1 MLTTTTRNSIYSPL
15 YRLRRRHKRRNG
27 NGRIPRERSSR
38 SSGEVWRIEKQYPGF
53 VAEIDIEKIMG
64 EIKRAARRN
73 PSGYLLQAN
82 RKQTASKRASKLAYK
97 ILFLLAFFWNTFQ
110 YFMIPK
116 SRKPLRY
123 KEKPAIRWDCG
134 FPRFGARGGLARRA
148 RRRVAA
154 LERPRRSIHSR
165 SRSSP
170 GDQKGNDR
178 P

>member
-15 YRLRRRHKRRNG
+15 YRLRRRHKRR

-73 PSGYLLQAN
+73 PSDFSSQAN
-82 RKQTASKRASKLAYK
+82 SKQTASKLACK

-134 FPRFGARGGLARRA
+134 LPCFGARGGTCPPC
-148 RRRVAA
+148 AA
-154 LERPRRSIHSR
+154 AGRGSGAPPALHSLPLPFK
-165 SRSSP
+165 SRGS
-170 GDQKGNDR
+170 KR
-178 P
+178 K

>member
-53 VAEIDIEKIMG
+53 VAKMNIEKIMG

-73 PSGYLLQAN
+73 PNDFSSQAN
-82 RKQTASKRASKLAYK
+82 SKQKSKQTCLQNSVFAC
-97 ILFLLAFFWNTFQ
+97 IFLEYVSTFQ

-123 KEKPAIRWDCG
+123 KEKPAIRWNCG
-134 FPRFGARGGLARRA
+134 LPCFGARGGTCPPC
-148 RRRVAA
+148 AA
-154 LERPRRSIHSR
+154 AGRGSGAPPALHSLPLPFK
-165 SRSSP
+165 SRGS
-170 GDQKGNDR
+170 KR
-178 P
+178 K

>member
-73 PSGYLLQAN
+73 PSDFSSQAN
-82 RKQTASKRASKLAYK
+82 SKQKSKQTCLQNIEIDFN
-97 ILFLLAFFWNTFQ
+97 ILQ
-110 YFMIPK
+110 KPK
-116 SRKPLRY
+116 AGKALKN

-134 FPRFGARGGLARRA
+134 LPCFGARGGTCPPC
-148 RRRVAA
+148 AA
-154 LERPRRSIHSR
+154 AGRGSGAPPALHSLPLPFK
-165 SRSSP
+165 SRGS
-170 GDQKGNDR
+170 KR
-178 P
+178 K